1 MNEIN
6 KLKQQLASGRIS
18 RREFISRMT
27 AIGAAAA
34 APGALFSGG
43 AMAQPK
49 KGGHFKIGIGQGSTT
64 DSLDPATF
72 VDTYM
77 QTAGNAIYSYV
88 AIVDNEGNAVGDL
101 AESIEPSADAK
112 TWTCK
117 LRSGVEFHNGK
128 TVTPEDVIASYR
140 HHMGDDS
147 ESAAKSLLASITDI
161 KADGNHVVFT
171 LSEGNA
177 DFPYIMTDYHIGI
190 MPSKDGKVADP
201 TSGIGSGGY
210 MVESY
215 DPGVKSILKRN
226 PNHYNSNEAHFDS
239 IESLVIKD
247 VAARTNALTTGEIH
261 AMNRCDLKTVHL
273 LKRTPNIEVLAVTG
287 TQHYTIPMI
296 TTQAPYDDNN
306 IRMALKHGIDREAVV
321 QTVLRG
327 YGQAGNDHPI
337 GPSQKYYNKDLP
349 QRAYDPDKARYYLKQ
364 AGLDSLK
371 VDLSAADAAF
381 AGAVD
386 TAVLFKEHAAKGGIE
401 INVVREP
408 DDGYWSNVWM
418 KKPFC
423 MCYWGGRPTEDWM
436 FTTAYAEGASWND
449 TFWSH
454 KRFNELLLSAR
465 AELDEAK
472 RRTAYHDMQE
482 ICSNEGGVIVPMFAS
497 YVMAVSSDV
506 GLPRLAANWDLDGL
520 RCMTRWWMA

>member
-1 MNEIN
+1 MSEIDRLQ
-6 KLKQQLASGRIS
+6 KQLASGRIS
-18 RREFISRMT
+18 RREFMSRMA

-34 APGALFSGG
+34 APGAMFSSP
-43 AMAQPK
+43 AFAQPK

-64 DSLDPATF
+64 DSLDPATY

-77 QTAGNAIYSYV
+77 QTIGNAIYSYLAV
-88 AIVDNEGNAVGDL
+88 VDNEGNAVGDL
-101 AESIEPSADAK
+101 AESIEPSPDAK
-112 TWTCK
+112 VWTCK

-128 TVTPEDVIASYR
+128 SVTPEDVIASYR

-147 ESAAKSLLASITDI
+147 ESAAKSLLASVEDI
-161 KADGNHVVFT
+161 RADGNNVVFT
-171 LSEGNA
+171 LTEGNA

-190 MPSKDGKVADP
+190 MPSKDGKVEDP

-210 MVESY
+210 MVETY

-226 PNHYNSNEAHFDS
+226 PNFYNDAEAHFDS

-247 VAARTNALTTGEIH
+247 VAARTTALTTGEIH

-273 LKRTPNIEVLAVTG
+273 LKRNANIEVLAVTG

-296 TTQAPYDDNN
+296 TTQAPFDDNN
-306 IRMALKHGIDREAVV
+306 IRMALKHGIDREAIV

-327 YGQAGNDHPI
+327 FGQVGNDHPI

-349 QRAYDPDKARYYLKQ
+349 QRGYDPDKAKYYLKQ

-386 TAVLFKEHAAKGGIE
+386 TAVLYKEHAAKGGIE

-454 KRFNELLLSAR
+454 KRFNELLVSAR
-465 AELDEAK
+465 AELDEEK
-472 RRTAYHDMQE
+472 RRAAYYEMQE

-497 YVMAVSSDV
+497 YVMAMSKDI
-506 GLPRLAANWDLDGL
+506 GLPKVAANWDLDGL